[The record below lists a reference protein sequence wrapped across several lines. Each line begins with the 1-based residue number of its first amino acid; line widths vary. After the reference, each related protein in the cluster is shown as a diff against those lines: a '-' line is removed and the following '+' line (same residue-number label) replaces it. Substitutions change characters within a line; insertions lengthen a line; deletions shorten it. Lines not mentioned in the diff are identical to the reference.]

1 MKKIFII
8 LFLFVC
14 LSASAV
20 EKKTNFSE
28 EIFKKAKDS
37 GKTIV
42 FTNGCYDLIHKG
54 HIDLLANAKS
64 KGDKLIVGLNSDRS
78 VKRLK
83 GNNRPIL
90 TFDDRLIILDAIKSV
105 DMVVGFDEDTPEEL
119 IKGILPNVLVK
130 GGDYSI
136 DKVVGADTVISSG
149 GRVEIIDL
157 IEGKSTS
164 SMIDQILKLK

>member
-1 MKKIFII
+1 MVA
-8 LFLFVC
+8 L
-14 LSASAV
+14 
-20 EKKTNFSE
+20 NW
-28 EIFKKAKDS
+28 EIAITQSNKWKES
-37 GKTIV
+37 GNKIV

-105 DMVVGFDEDTPEEL
+105 DMVVGFDEDTPDKIIKEL
-119 IKGILPNVLVK
+119 LPDVLVK

-136 DKVVGADTVISSG
+136 NQIVGADTVIAHG
-149 GRVEIIDL
+149 GNVEIIDL

-164 SMIDQILKLK
+164 SLINHILKTK

>member
-1 MKKIFII
+1 MI
-8 LFLFVC
+8 
-14 LSASAV
+14 AV
-20 EKKTNFSE
+20 SW
-28 EIFKKAKDS
+28 KKAITQSNKWKDS

-42 FTNGCYDLIHKG
+42 FTNGCYDLIHRG